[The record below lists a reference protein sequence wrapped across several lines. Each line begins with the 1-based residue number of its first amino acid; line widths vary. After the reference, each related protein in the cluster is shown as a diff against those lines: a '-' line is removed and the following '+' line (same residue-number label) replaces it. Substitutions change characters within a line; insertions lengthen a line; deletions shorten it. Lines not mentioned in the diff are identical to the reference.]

1 MGTGTGDIFGLRS
14 SVNAIALER
23 ESDPG
28 GADGVVGPRGED
40 QFIGDALFGGDI
52 DKNFRIEGVIGV
64 GGDIDDG
71 ESLVRD
77 FIFIRGD

>member
-1 MGTGTGDIFGLRS
+1 MGTSAGDVFGLRS
-14 SVNAIALER
+14 SVNAIALEGK
-23 ESDPG
+23 SDPG
-28 GADGVVGPRGED
+28 GAEGVIGPRGED

-52 DKNFRIEGVIGV
+52 DKNFGIEGVIGV

-71 ESLVRD
+71 QSLVRD

>member
-1 MGTGTGDIFGLRS
+1 MGTSAGDIFGFRS
-14 SVNAIALER
+14 SVNAKALER

-28 GADGVVGPRGED
+28 GADGVIGPRRKD
-40 QFIGDALFGGDI
+40 QLIGDALFGGDI
-52 DKNFRIEGVIGV
+52 DKNFGIEGVIGV

-71 ESLVRD
+71 GSLVRD